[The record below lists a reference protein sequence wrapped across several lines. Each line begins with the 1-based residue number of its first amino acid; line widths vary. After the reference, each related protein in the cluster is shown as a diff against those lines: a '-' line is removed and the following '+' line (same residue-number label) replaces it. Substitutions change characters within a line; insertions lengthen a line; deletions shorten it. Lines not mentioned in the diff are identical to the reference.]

1 VNIRNEFGR
10 LGVGLVLLLPVSVA
24 ACAGDD
30 GDDDGAVA
38 STTGSTGA
46 GETDAPQTT
55 DDPSTDGGTT
65 DTGGESGEPTTGED
79 TGDETT
85 GDATGEDS
93 TGEDSTG
100 EMVDEGTYAALVR
113 GELFTDDLMMAQGL
127 HDMIA
132 MGGEEAATALGDFGH
147 DAKLGT
153 TLLGGTENTFLGLD
167 QWDNLAGA
175 EMLYADPKFGEAFA
189 MLFAEPPV
197 LELFERQDDWHGW
210 GDLESGDGGDHW
222 FVVVRG
228 TLAADADESQELH
241 DMVAAGGEADAM
253 AAGDVAHVVWL
264 GVHDSDDEFFAVDVW
279 TDDTN
284 IEAFYGNPK
293 FQAAFGALFSAPPT
307 VAVYR
312 STDWYQW

>member
-1 VNIRNEFGR
+1 M
-10 LGVGLVLLLPVSVA
+10 
-24 ACAGDD
+24 D
-30 GDDDGAVA
+30 
-38 STTGSTGA
+38 TTGSTGA
-46 GETDAPQTT
+46 GETDDPQTT
-55 DDPSTDGGTT
+55 DEPG
-65 DTGGESGEPTTGED
+65 TGGESTDSGGETDDPTTGED
-79 TGDETT
+79 TTGDTTGEDTT
-85 GDATGEDS
+85 GDDTS
-93 TGEDSTG
+93 STG

-113 GELFTDDLMMAQGL
+113 GDLYTDDLMMAQGL
-127 HDMIA
+127 HDAIS
-132 MGGEEAATALGDFGH
+132 MGGEEAAMALGDFGH

-175 EMLYADPKFGEAFA
+175 EMLYADPKFAEAFG

-210 GDLESGDGGDHW
+210 GDLEAGDGGDHW

-228 TLAADADESQELH
+228 TLAADAEASQDLH
-241 DMVAAGGEADAM
+241 DMIAAGGEADAM

-264 GVHDSDDEFFAVDVW
+264 GVHDTDDEMLAIDVW

-293 FQAAFGALFSAPPT
+293 FAEAFGALFSAPPT

-312 STDWYQW
+312 STDWHQW